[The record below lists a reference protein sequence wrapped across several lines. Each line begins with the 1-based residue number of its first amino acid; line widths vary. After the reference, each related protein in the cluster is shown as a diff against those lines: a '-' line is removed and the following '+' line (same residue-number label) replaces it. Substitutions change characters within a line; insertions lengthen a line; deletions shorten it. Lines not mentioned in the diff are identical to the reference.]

1 MATVISFA
9 SQKGGVG
16 KTTSAVHLATAFAL
30 GGYRTLL
37 LDLDPQGSVY
47 SAMGVKQRVIQ
58 GTLEI
63 FCQDSTTL
71 SDVLLPTSTENMH
84 LILNDVDRLTH
95 ENELM
100 KVAAANSG
108 LSFNRIGMLMCTAA
122 WQEGDDWLDD
132 LLDYLAIN
140 RAIFAAAI
148 DQIPGLR
155 MMPMD
160 ATYLCWVDF
169 SGTGMSA
176 EDCIQRVEKDA
187 RIAVNHGAT
196 FGQGGETFLRFNI
209 ACRRAMVEEAV
220 DRLKQAFAD
229 LQ

>member
-37 LDLDPQGSVY
+37 LDLDPQSSVY

-63 FCQDSTTL
+63 FCQDNTTL

-100 KVAAANSG
+100 KVAA
-108 LSFNRIGMLMCTAA
+108 
-122 WQEGDDWLDD
+122 
-132 LLDYLAIN
+132 DYHHLH
-140 RAIFAAAI
+140 
-148 DQIPGLR
+148 Q
-155 MMPMD
+155 
-160 ATYLCWVDF
+160 
-169 SGTGMSA
+169 
-176 EDCIQRVEKDA
+176 
-187 RIAVNHGAT
+187 
-196 FGQGGETFLRFNI
+196 
-209 ACRRAMVEEAV
+209 
-220 DRLKQAFAD
+220 
-229 LQ
+229 